1 MPLLDVKNLSIAVGK
16 IPIVRNISFS
26 LERTETLGIVGES
39 GCGKSLTS
47 LAIMGLMGGTQL
59 NISSGSIH
67 FDGQDLTKL
76 KPAARRKLMGPGMAM
91 IFQEPMTS
99 LNPVYLVGQQ
109 IVEMILQ
116 HEKITKKAAWSR
128 AVELLRQVKIPD
140 PEGRA
145 KSYPHQLS
153 GGMRQR
159 VVIAMALAC
168 RPSLLI
174 ADEPTTALDVTVQA
188 QILDLLDDLQQET
201 GMAMMMISH
210 DLGVIAENCQNVA
223 VMYRGQII
231 ESASVEQLF
240 AAAEH
245 PYTRGLIASIPDA
258 QTDVDMLN
266 AIPGR
271 VPTIDDQISG
281 CAFHPRCEFAQNI
294 CLQSEPVL
302 SGEPGHAVIC
312 HYPQKPNS

>member
-294 CLQSEPVL
+294 CRQAEPVL

>member
-188 QILDLLDDLQQET
+188 QILDLLDDLQQEM

-294 CLQSEPVL
+294 CRQAEPVL